1 MLQTALGLMVASI
14 AIASYVR
21 MRRDPRFTPRVIGIH
36 IVAIA
41 GYLIVCAISVYT
53 ILLLSEE
60 SALRG
65 FALLASL
72 GGFFTIAFGGVAIL
86 ARYLKKILD
95 REQNSREE

>member
-1 MLQTALGLMVASI
+1 
-14 AIASYVR
+14 
-21 MRRDPRFTPRVIGIH
+21 VISG
-36 IVAIA
+36 
-41 GYLIVCAISVYT
+41 YT

-65 FALLASL
+65 LALLASL